1 MATGLGA
8 NSIAGDQIIFEDI
21 MGHAY
26 ANFKNMDPLALLR
39 KMVGDGVIQ
48 MDALFEQ
55 AISVKGRLKRES
67 TEGRDFVDGSDAK
80 KALTQPLVEFTAKGT
95 RIARRVAQI
104 TNIEGKHGALRIIVG
119 ETLTGKTY
127 YFKVPKQDY
136 EGLRSI
142 RIYFNED
149 GSPKDGKWFQ
159 YQCHT
164 FKELCA

>member
-1 MATGLGA
+1 MATTLGA

-55 AISVKGRLKRES
+55 AISVKGKLKRES
-67 TEGRDFVDGSDAK
+67 VEGRDFVDGSDAK
-80 KALTQPLVEFTAKGT
+80 KALTQPAVEPGKTP
-95 RIARRVAQI
+95 RRVATI

-127 YFKVPKQDY
+127 YFKVPRAAY
-136 EGLRSI
+136 AGLRHI

-159 YQCHT
+159 YRVNT
-164 FKELCA
+164 FKQLSS

>member
-1 MATGLGA
+1 MATTLGT

-26 ANFKNMDPLALLR
+26 SNFKNMDPLVLLR
-39 KMVGDGVIQ
+39 KMVSEGVIQ

-55 AISVKGRLKRES
+55 AISVKGKLKRES
-67 TEGRDFVDGSDAK
+67 VEGRDFVDGSDAK
-80 KALTQPLVEFTAKGT
+80 KALTQPMVEENKTP
-95 RIARRVAQI
+95 RRVAQI
-104 TNIEGKHGALRIIVG
+104 TNIVGKHGALRIIVG

-127 YFKVPKQDY
+127 YFKVPKQAY
-136 EGLRSI
+136 QGLRSI

-159 YQCHT
+159 YQCNT

>member
-1 MATGLGA
+1 MATTLGA

-26 ANFKNMDPLALLR
+26 SNFKNMDPLTLLR
-39 KMVGDGVIQ
+39 KMVSEGVIQ

-55 AISVKGRLKRES
+55 AISVKGKLKRES
-67 TEGRDFVDGSDAK
+67 VEGRDFVDGSDAK
-80 KALTQPLVEFTAKGT
+80 KALTQPMIEENKTP
-95 RIARRVAQI
+95 RRVAAI
-104 TNIEGKHGALRIIVG
+104 TNIKGKHGALRIIVG

-127 YFKVPKQDY
+127 YFKVPKRAYQD
-136 EGLRSI
+136 LSVI
-142 RIYFNED
+142 RIYFNAD

-159 YQCHT
+159 YQCNT

>member
-1 MATGLGA
+1 MAAILTE
-8 NSIAGDQIIFEDI
+8 NSVAGDQIIFEDI
-21 MGHAY
+21 MEHAY
-26 ANFKNMDPLALLR
+26 ANFRNMDPTTLLR
-39 KMVGDGVIQ
+39 KMVSHGVLQI
-48 MDALFEQ
+48 DALFEQ

-80 KALTQPLVEFTAKGT
+80 KALTQSLVEYTYTGT
-95 RIARRVAQI
+95 RVARRVATI
-104 TNIEGKHGALRIIVG
+104 TNIEGKHGVLRIIVG

-127 YFKVPKQDY
+127 YFRVPRRDY
-136 EGLRSI
+136 IGLRSI

-149 GSPKDGKWFQ
+149 GTPKDGKWFQ